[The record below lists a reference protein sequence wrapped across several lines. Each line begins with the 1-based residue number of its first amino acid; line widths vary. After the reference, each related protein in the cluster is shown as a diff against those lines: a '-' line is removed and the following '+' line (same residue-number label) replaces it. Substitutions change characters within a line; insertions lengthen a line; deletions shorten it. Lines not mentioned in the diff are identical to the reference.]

1 MSRRNGDR
9 SRFNRLRKQK
19 LHRRTVSS
27 AIAGAPGS
35 ESTPAAAP
43 KPAAKAKK

>member
-19 LHRRTVSS
+19 IHRRTVSTAVAS
-27 AIAGAPGS
+27 APGP
-35 ESTPAAAP
+35 ESTLAAAP

>member
-19 LHRRTVSS
+19 LHRRTVSA
-27 AIAGAPGS
+27 AIAAPGS

-43 KPAAKAKK
+43 KTAAKAKK